1 MNYQAGKRLNG
12 RNHPGIQRVAPF
24 KRISEISVGRGGASV
39 GGGGGALVLAASCLL
54 LAVAFRKIQP
64 DIQDTEYCKLYRPG
78 KLTFSQHL
86 FPATNTSSCVGNNE
100 EI

>member
-1 MNYQAGKRLNG
+1 MEEIIRVFKELRLLKEFQRYQL
-12 RNHPGIQRVAPF
+12 
-24 KRISEISVGRGGASV
+24 GGGCEC
-39 GGGGGALVLAASCLL
+39 GGGGVLVLAASCLL

-64 DIQDTEYCKLYRPG
+64 DIQDTEYCKLYWPS